1 MFNRVLK
8 MALDS
13 AEWAIPEKIQTAEVE
28 DILSEKKTLEFLDLS
43 LNP

>member
-28 DILSEKKTLEFLDLS
+28 DILSEKKKNSGIFRFVT
-43 LNP
+43 